1 MGLAAALG
9 MLTAAWASG
18 AAAAGPALYPAP
30 ISGEAGMSDDLGRW
44 GGGPREAVENFDY
57 EGLPGRLS
65 DASLRALWRQGL
77 DLERRGRLLESA
89 KVYEAIAVLV
99 PEESY
104 TYWRTARNYWR
115 IGENFPLDAK
125 AARGRYFDLSEGW
138 AERGLE
144 VDRHCAEC
152 MLWKFVS
159 MGRQATTRGL
169 LTAVGDV
176 REMDE
181 LLRRGIELAPSHR
194 DNDGNITMG
203 NLYYAGSVFYRV
215 IPEWWW
221 LKWVIGVRGDRE
233 KSLGYAR
240 SAVALS
246 KLRVDYQVELGA
258 TLLCLGIEEDAP
270 ELVAE
275 GVEVLEGARGLDDF
289 LSTDALD
296 KAHASALM
304 RFPERACGYSR
315 DGFIDVHGLTRQVRA
330 PG

>member
-1 MGLAAALG
+1 
-9 MLTAAWASG
+9 
-18 AAAAGPALYPAP
+18 
-30 ISGEAGMSDDLGRW
+30 
-44 GGGPREAVENFDY
+44 
-57 EGLPGRLS
+57 
-65 DASLRALWRQGL
+65 
-77 DLERRGRLLESA
+77 
-89 KVYEAIAVLV
+89 
-99 PEESY
+99 
-104 TYWRTARNYWR
+104 
-115 IGENFPLDAK
+115 
-125 AARGRYFDLSEGW
+125 
-138 AERGLE
+138 
-144 VDRHCAEC
+144 
-152 MLWKFVS
+152 
-159 MGRQATTRGL
+159 
-169 LTAVGDV
+169 
-176 REMDE
+176 MDE

-246 KLRVDYQVELGA
+246 ELRVDYRVELGA
-258 TLLCLGIEEDAP
+258 TLLCLGIEEDVP
-270 ELVAE
+270 EFVAE
-275 GVEVLEGARGLDDF
+275 GVEVLEGARRLDDF

-315 DGFIDVHGLTRQVRA
+315 DGFIDVHGLTRQVRS